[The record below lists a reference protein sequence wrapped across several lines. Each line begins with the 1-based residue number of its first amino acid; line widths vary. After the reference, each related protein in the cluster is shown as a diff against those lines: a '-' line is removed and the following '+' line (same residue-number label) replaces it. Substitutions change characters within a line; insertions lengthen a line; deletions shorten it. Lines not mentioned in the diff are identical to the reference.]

1 MFHFAVPPS
10 QQQQQ
15 QNKKNIVEPFMQNLH
30 PNAFGIFD
38 LFASFKSWKKY
49 DLNSFLDLILIKYP
63 PNLRKYI
70 RNTQLTFVKS

>member
-1 MFHFAVPPS
+1 
-10 QQQQQ
+10 
-15 QNKKNIVEPFMQNLH
+15 MQNLH

-38 LFASFKSWKKY
+38 LFASFKPWKKY

-70 RNTQLTFVKS
+70 RYTQLTFVKS